1 MENLSSFFLQLVDV
15 PFENKNV
22 EKFNLLAFLKNKK
35 MVDFNNTLI
44 NVIQRL

>member
-1 MENLSSFFLQLVDV
+1 MENLSSLFLQLIDV

-35 MVDFNNTLI
+35 
-44 NVIQRL
+44 

>member
-22 EKFNLLAFLKNKK
+22 EKFNLLALLKYKK
-35 MVDFNNTLI
+35 WSILI
-44 NVIQRL
+44 LRWSM